1 MSERQMTDI
10 VGRVYARDGFD
21 AALARAWELTGEF
34 GGLTSPTQ
42 IVMSAIDRRA

>member
-21 AALARAWELTGEF
+21 AALARAWELAGEF
-34 GGLTSPTQ
+34 GGWINPTQ
-42 IVMSAIDRRA
+42 LVLRAIDAMA